1 MNNHLFT
8 NHISI
13 NYQSYTFFSL
23 LQSQIF
29 FFETFSPLFYHFM
42 YLVNFYV
49 NSITPELVHL
59 YYLIFECF
67 IYFVNEEEVEII
79 DEMKQRNLKQEKVLS
94 RIRMFNASPSGVQTI
109 LLWLRVYPG
118 QIVVSLDLA
127 VK

>member
-1 MNNHLFT
+1 
-8 NHISI
+8 
-13 NYQSYTFFSL
+13 
-23 LQSQIF
+23 
-29 FFETFSPLFYHFM
+29 M